1 MSKSAKSKAEAQ
13 FTEGS
18 AAASEAGSSGE
29 GAAGGTITMLTNA
42 EQWQHV
48 DPQRMY
54 TGADIAFFSG
64 YTTRTLTQYAYAPGA
79 EGTELIADMATDTG
93 TANEDAT
100 SWSFTIRD
108 GVSFEDGAAV
118 FGLMIATVGIL
129 LAWATWDMP
138 NKTALWTYCILW
150 AMRTSAKLNLFLGAR
165 NLSEEFLPDHMRYL
179 ASYFR
184 KANINFLFPFVVM
197 IGTGVVVLLAEL
209 ATAATA
215 GEFTRTSNL
224 ILATLLALAILEHW
238 LMMLPL
244 PAERL
249 WSWGLASR
257 QKKTSALPGLGKIIT
272 PAE

>member
-1 MSKSAKSKAEAQ
+1 
-13 FTEGS
+13 
-18 AAASEAGSSGE
+18 
-29 GAAGGTITMLTNA
+29 
-42 EQWQHV
+42 
-48 DPQRMY
+48 
-54 TGADIAFFSG
+54 
-64 YTTRTLTQYAYAPGA
+64 
-79 EGTELIADMATDTG
+79 
-93 TANEDAT
+93 
-100 SWSFTIRD
+100 
-108 GVSFEDGAAV
+108 
-118 FGLMIATVGIL
+118 
-129 LAWATWDMP
+129 MP

-184 KANINFLFPFVVM
+184 KANINFLFPFVVT

-215 GEFTRTSNL
+215 SEFTRTSNL

-257 QKKTSALPGLGKIIT
+257 QKKTSTLPGLGKIIT